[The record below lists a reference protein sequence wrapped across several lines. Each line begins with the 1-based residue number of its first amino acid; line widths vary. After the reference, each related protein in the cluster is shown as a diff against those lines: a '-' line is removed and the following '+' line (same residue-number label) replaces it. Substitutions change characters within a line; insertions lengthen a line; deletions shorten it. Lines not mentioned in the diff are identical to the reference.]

1 MTTLNANS
9 RLFID
14 VDQLGDEPADSYH
27 GKKGKYLSSHQLMD
41 FRKCPLLY
49 HQKLTACADEE
60 TPALLVGR
68 AAHVRILE
76 GRAKFE
82 EQFAVGGPINPKT
95 GRPFGSDTQ
104 AYRAWASEMGKP
116 AIAQE
121 QLDLIEQMASG
132 VSRTSAAVDL
142 LLDGKAEGVVR
153 ADYCGTPCQARFD
166 WVHPFRGIVDLK
178 TCDDLTWFEA
188 DARRFGYVHQLAFYR
203 SMLAVALGLDALHIP
218 VHLVAVEKREPF
230 RCGVWKLGEE
240 VLGIAQKENE
250 DAIARLLACRQ
261 KDRWP
266 TGYEEVRTFDWV

>member
-1 MTTLNANS
+1 MKTLNAD

-14 VDQLGDEPADSYH
+14 IDQLIDEPADVYH
-27 GKKGKYLSSHQLMD
+27 AKKGKYLSSHQLMD

-49 HQKLTACADEE
+49 HQKLSTRVEEE

-76 GRAKFE
+76 GRTKFE

-95 GRPFGSDTQ
+95 GRPFGCDTQ
-104 AYRAWASEMGKP
+104 AYRAWASEIGKP

-121 QLDLIEQMASG
+121 QLDLIEQMATG
-132 VSRTSAAVDL
+132 VARTSTAVDL
-142 LLDGKAEGVVR
+142 LLNGKAEGVVR
-153 ADYCGTPCQARFD
+153 ADYCGTPCQARLD
-166 WVHPFRGIVDLK
+166 WVHPFRGVVDLK

-203 SMLAVALGLDALHIP
+203 SMLAAALGLDALHIP
-218 VHLVAVEKREPF
+218 VHLVAVEKKAPF

-240 VLGIAQKENE
+240 LLGIAMRDNE
-250 DAIARLLACRQ
+250 QAIERLNRCQATGIF
-261 KDRWP
+261 P
-266 TGYEEVRTFDWV
+266 TGYEAIREFSWV

>member
-1 MTTLNANS
+1 M
-9 RLFID
+9 
-14 VDQLGDEPADSYH
+14 
-27 GKKGKYLSSHQLMD
+27 
-41 FRKCPLLY
+41 
-49 HQKLTACADEE
+49 
-60 TPALLVGR
+60 
-68 AAHVRILE
+68 
-76 GRAKFE
+76 
-82 EQFAVGGPINPKT
+82 
-95 GRPFGSDTQ
+95 
-104 AYRAWASEMGKP
+104 
-116 AIAQE
+116 
-121 QLDLIEQMASG
+121 DLIEQMASG